1 MEMTYCT
8 RCGRA
13 VPLGGIDEGKYFLV
27 GGEPVCPACYRQVPE
42 EEHTGDTVVKAP
54 KTEGRGSSARLTP
67 AVARR
72 PVEAPAAREKRC
84 QTPFV
89 RSTLKGRPGKRGLTP
104 FLPTAAAPG
113 SPAKYYLA
121 AALATAILAGLIWM
135 AIPHRPDIPGGDLA
149 RIANTPVAA
158 PAGRP
163 AEPGK
168 TAPTAK
174 PEEPKKTEP
183 PPKPEE
189 PKKVEPA
196 PPPAAGELKPGLA
209 AEFYKFA
216 EGEEAGFL
224 PADAK
229 KKPDLARVDAQV
241 NFEVAGGEFANSGLE
256 DRFHV
261 LWRGVIRTAAAGKHR
276 FFLNSDD
283 GSRLVIDGKLVVD
296 NGGLHGMEEKEG
308 AAELAA
314 GDHDIL
320 VEFFEND
327 GDAGCILSWEPP
339 GGTRQVVPA
348 SALFH
353 REAVAP

>member
-72 PVEAPAAREKRC
+72 PVEAAAARRV
-84 QTPFV
+84 PN
-89 RSTLKGRPGKRGLTP
+89 RPRA
-104 FLPTAAAPG
+104 AAAPG

-174 PEEPKKTEP
+174 PEEPGKIEP
-183 PPKPEE
+183 AAKPEE

-216 EGEEAGFL
+216 DGEEAGFL

-229 KKPDLARVDAQV
+229 KKPDLARVDAQL
-241 NFEVAGGEFANSGLE
+241 NFEAAGGEFANSGLE

-261 LWRGVIRTAAAGKHR
+261 LWRGVIRTAAGRHR

-283 GSRLVIDGKLVVD
+283 GSRLMIDGKQVVD

-314 GDHDIL
+314 GDHDIV